1 MPPSIHSGKY
11 FSLPPI
17 VALPDLGRV
26 RVRVYIWGFPTSSP
40 SQSTPPFLPPT
51 LSAPLALHRT
61 PPSSSLLPLLPP
73 PILALS
79 VRFPLSLSVRV
90 CTYVRLYAFTATWRE
105 NKTTT
110 SWAKRSWA
118 PYASTPT
125 SSTSPKRAALD
136 SQSLDPDLKKDLR
149 VPPTRKRTP
158 LQSMCPVYRCAILKS
173 VCSVYALHSTA
184 TANRGRAS

>member
-61 PPSSSLLPLLPP
+61 PPSSSLLPLPPP

-79 VRFPLSLSVRV
+79 VRFPLSLSLSLSRCLSVSQSVSQSACICVYFVCACVRV
-90 CTYVRLYAFTATWRE
+90 CVCVHMYVYMHLQRPGGRTRPPLHGQSDRGHHMPPRRPPQPHPNVRL
-105 NKTTT
+105 
-110 SWAKRSWA
+110 
-118 PYASTPT
+118 STLNP
-125 SSTSPKRAALD
+125 
-136 SQSLDPDLKKDLR
+136 
-149 VPPTRKRTP
+149 
-158 LQSMCPVYRCAILKS
+158 
-173 VCSVYALHSTA
+173 
-184 TANRGRAS
+184 